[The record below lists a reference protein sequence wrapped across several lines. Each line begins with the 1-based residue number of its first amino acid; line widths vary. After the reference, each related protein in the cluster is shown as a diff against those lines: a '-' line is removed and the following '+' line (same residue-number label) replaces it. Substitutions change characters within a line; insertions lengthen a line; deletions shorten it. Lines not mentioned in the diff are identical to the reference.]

1 MFKRFRRMLS
11 GLAILGLMLAGCAA
25 PPAGNTSTG
34 ESAGAPEKV
43 KITMWADAD
52 ADSDCFV
59 DVFGKG
65 FNEQSDTID
74 LVIDRK
80 AQMIDAVRPALAGG
94 AGPDIVPTHGPA
106 FVAEFALAG
115 QVLPLDDL
123 AKDFKW
129 DEMFVPWALNLGRVE
144 GTLYSLPQE
153 LETII
158 LWYNKTLFDEHG
170 WTPPTTIDELI
181 ALSDKIQAE
190 GIIPLGGQGGECQAC
205 NEWYFTEFVNKIAGP
220 EKVYK
225 ALKGEI
231 SWTDPD
237 FVTSIDTLNGMMQKG
252 YWMGGVENFLAADFA
267 TFQAAFGT
275 GDAAMNM
282 EGTWFYNSVD
292 QFFGESTE
300 HGNDWDWVPFPS
312 QSGDTIYNI
321 GIGGTQSIN
330 KASEHPR
337 EAAEV
342 LTYLFSPEVQSAL
355 FSQCQNA
362 VAPIRI
368 EGDQFTDV
376 DPRISA
382 VFADFAKASDEGRY
396 GYTTWT
402 FFPPKTDQF
411 IYEELEKVWVGD
423 MTAEEYM
430 AGIDKQF
437 QEELTAGET
446 LPIPDRE

>member
-1 MFKRFRRMLS
+1 M
-11 GLAILGLMLAGCAA
+11 LAILGLMLAGCAA
-25 PPAGNTSTG
+25 PPTGTTSTAG
-34 ESAGAPEKV
+34 SADEPEKV
-43 KITMWADAD
+43 QVSMWADAD
-52 ADSDCFV
+52 ANADCFV
-59 DVFGKG
+59 DIVEKG
-65 FNEQSDTID
+65 FNEQSATVQ

-115 QVLPLDDL
+115 QVLPLDDF

-158 LWYNKTLFDEHG
+158 LWYNKTLFEEHG
-170 WTPPTTIDELI
+170 WEPPTTIDELI

-190 GIIPLGGQGGECQAC
+190 NIIPLGGQGGECQAC

-237 FVTSIDTLNGMMQKG
+237 FVVSINTLNDMMQKG
-252 YWMGGVENFLAADFA
+252 YWMGSVQNFLAADFSS
-267 TFQAAFGT
+267 FQSAFGA

-292 QFFGESTE
+292 QYFGEGTE

-312 QSGDTIYNI
+312 ASGDVIYNI

-342 LTYLFSPEVQSAL
+342 LTYLFSADVQSTL
-355 FSQCQNA
+355 FTQCQNA
-362 VAPIRI
+362 VAPIQI
-368 EGDQFTDV
+368 ESSQLTDV
-376 DPRISA
+376 DPRMA
-382 VFADFAKASDEGRY
+382 EVFADFAKASDEGRY

-437 QEELTAGET
+437 QEELQAGET
-446 LPIPDRE
+446 LPVPDRDE